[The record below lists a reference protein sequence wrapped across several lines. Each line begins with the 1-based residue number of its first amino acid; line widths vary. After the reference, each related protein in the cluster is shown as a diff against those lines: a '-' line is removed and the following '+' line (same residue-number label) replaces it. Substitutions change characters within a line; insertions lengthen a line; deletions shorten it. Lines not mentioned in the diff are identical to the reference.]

1 MYPYIVLL
9 RTKSG
14 NAFSYVLEKIQ
25 SSVKKINKPFSR
37 RLKKLNDEGEE
48 EKYDLPVKRQLK
60 LDELSPQ
67 NRINAGK
74 RSLSPTPADL
84 P

>member
-1 MYPYIVLL
+1 M
-9 RTKSG
+9 
-14 NAFSYVLEKIQ
+14 
-25 SSVKKINKPFSR
+25 
-37 RLKKLNDEGEE
+37 NDEGEE

-60 LDELSPQ
+60 LDELSPL

>member
-1 MYPYIVLL
+1 MISIGLL
-9 RTKSG
+9 RKKSG

-25 SSVKKINKPFSR
+25 SSVKKIKKPFSR
-37 RLKKLNDEGEE
+37 RGKKMNNEGEE

-60 LDELSPQ
+60 LDELSPL

>member
-1 MYPYIVLL
+1 MI
-9 RTKSG
+9 
-14 NAFSYVLEKIQ
+14 
-25 SSVKKINKPFSR
+25 
-37 RLKKLNDEGEE
+37 DEGEE

-60 LDELSPQ
+60 LDELSPL

>member
-1 MYPYIVLL
+1 M
-9 RTKSG
+9 
-14 NAFSYVLEKIQ
+14 LEKIQ
-25 SSVKKINKPFSR
+25 SSVKKIKKPFSR
-37 RLKKLNDEGEE
+37 RGKNISDEGEE

-60 LDELSPQ
+60 LDELSPL